1 MEPLNE
7 LTDECIK
14 WLASIGSKAK
24 SISEI
29 IETKDSKV
37 YKAIED
43 GKKFERNN
51 FIVEK
56 SLIGL
61 VFIL

>member
-1 MEPLNE
+1 MEPLDE

-24 SISEI
+24 TVSEV
-29 IETKDSKV
+29 IENNDKKV

-43 GKKFERNN
+43 GK
-51 FIVEK
+51 
-56 SLIGL
+56 
-61 VFIL
+61 